1 MIKNKNGIT
10 NRKVQKY
17 MEQARKELKD
27 EKLLTD
33 NTFSNLA
40 KIIGRTY
47 LNLSCEL
54 IALKIARSFTKN
66 IKDNL
71 KLK

>member
-10 NRKVQKY
+10 NREVQKY

-33 NTFSNLA
+33 NAFSNLA

-54 IALKIARSFTKN
+54 MALKIARSFIKN

-71 KLK
+71 ELK